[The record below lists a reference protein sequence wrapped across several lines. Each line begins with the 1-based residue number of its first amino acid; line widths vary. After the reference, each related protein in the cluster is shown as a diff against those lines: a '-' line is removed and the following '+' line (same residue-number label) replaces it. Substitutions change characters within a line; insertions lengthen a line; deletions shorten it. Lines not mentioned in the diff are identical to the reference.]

1 MKNLKKVLS
10 LVLALS
16 MALSLMTVAFAADAG
31 DFADYDKVEY
41 NEAVDVMVS
50 AGVFNGKD
58 GNKFAPNDT
67 LSREEAAKIIT
78 YMLVGQE
85 KADKLTATV
94 APYADVAAGRWSA
107 GAIAYCT
114 NEGILTG
121 SNGKFYPTD
130 KLTGVAFA
138 KMLLVALGYDAK
150 IEKLE
155 GSSWAINTAKLA
167 LGNDVDLDNGME
179 NLVLSAQLTREE
191 AAQMAFNAMKA
202 TLVEYEDKGGN
213 IILPGDIIIN
223 NGASK
228 ATPVTSKVKA
238 DATSISDEKTTDG
251 YYTVEFAEKY
261 CKDLKVSTKSAD
273 QIDSFGRPATTWIY
287 DGSTVGTY
295 ADDADD
301 SIVLNKSITAQA
313 AVVTDSDYMD
323 YSKDDIASK
332 VAVYVNGVK
341 DSNDTY
347 TGLASINLNAGD
359 EIEVFMNDDNEITTV
374 AVLRYSLAQID
385 EIDTNLSST
394 YTKQGASASIT
405 LQNLNENSLGG
416 TYYDR
421 YDNNSDKEL
430 AGYTS
435 DYEEGTVLAVALKG
449 DVVLDSYVAEA
460 KTGKI
465 TKYNSGSKANIS
477 LDGTEMSL
485 HAYVDAGAITAT
497 AMGNLT
503 LNLDDTDYTVY
514 TDKNG
519 YVIGIDEGEAAKIT
533 DVYYVTGVV
542 RDLSR
547 YTTYYAQAVSIE
559 EGTVTEFQIKDSD
572 SATMSALG
580 INGTPTF
587 TNNFK
592 TVQGLF
598 TFSKSGSSY
607 TAKAYTGS
615 NTYTVI
621 ANSKAPAA
629 IGDDLAKDDTKMTVD
644 GKKIYLNDAT
654 KYVKVEDDAKDI
666 DVTTAVGGTSAK
678 HDDRSN
684 DPTAIAITK
693 ADGKNNVASYVI
705 LVSDK
710 FSGSSDDV
718 VFVKEVSKDKISY
731 KDKDGEYQTGYNV
744 ELYYLDGTGKIE
756 NATVEGSAAPAI
768 GFYTWDNSDDAENV
782 ISLDPYTQK
791 LYDQFSNISENSEN
805 VDYDDETGFAGLQLS
820 GNDYASNAGLK
831 LTGVY
836 NNALSAESFK
846 NKNHTVNLSDVDFA
860 ENVIIGDNRDKDDRD
875 ADVYTSEITSVS
887 ALKTAID
894 RSNDKEDGA
903 VKAVVFYDDG
913 KVTMVYVLEVAN
925 ADGTQEPSKP
935 EVGTNSLTLDNNG
948 TITVTLKEAAK
959 NDTKIDVTVKQLNG
973 NFSMTEA
980 ITVKQGDSSATAN
993 ISKVLEDGKTYEVS
1007 ATVGGETCKDT
1018 AVYRK

>member
-10 LVLALS
+10 LVLALA
-16 MALSLMTVAFAADAG
+16 MALSLMTVAFAEDAN

-41 NEAVDVMVS
+41 DEAVDVMVA

-67 LSREEAAKIIT
+67 LTREEAAKIVT

-85 KADKLTATV
+85 KADKLTTTV

-150 IEKLE
+150 IEGLE
-155 GSSWAINTAKLA
+155 GPKWAINTSKLA

-179 NLVLSAQLTREE
+179 KLALSAQLTREE

-202 TLVEYEDKGGN
+202 TLVEYEDKGDN
-213 IILPGDIIIN
+213 IVLPGDITIN
-223 NGASK
+223 TGATK

-238 DATSISDEKTTDG
+238 DATSISDEKTADG

-273 QIDSFGRPATTWIY
+273 QVDSFGRPATTWVY
-287 DGSTVGTY
+287 DGDTVGTY
-295 ADDADD
+295 GDEADD
-301 SIVLNKSITAQA
+301 SIVLNKSIDAQKA
-313 AVVTDSDYMD
+313 IVTDSDYMN
-323 YSKDDIASK
+323 YSEDDVASK
-332 VAVYVNGVK
+332 IAVYVNGDK
-341 DSNDTY
+341 QSATSY
-347 TGLASINLNAGD
+347 KALADLDLQAGD
-359 EIEVFMNDDNEITTV
+359 EIEVFMNDDNEIETI

-405 LQNLNENSLGG
+405 LQNLNEKSLGG

-485 HAYVDAGAITAT
+485 HAYVDAGATSVT
-497 AMGNLT
+497 AMDSLT

-542 RDLSR
+542 RDQSR

-572 SATMSALG
+572 SATMTALG

-629 IGDDLAKDDTKMTVD
+629 IGDDLAKDDTKMTVN
-644 GKKIYLNDAT
+644 GQKIYLNDAT

-678 HDDRSN
+678 KNNSSKET
-684 DPTAIAITK
+684 TAIAITK

-756 NATVEGSAAPAI
+756 NATVEGSTAPAI
-768 GFYTWDNSDDAENV
+768 GFYTWDNSDDAEGV
-782 ISLDPYTQK
+782 IALDAYTQK
-791 LYDQFSNISENSEN
+791 LYDQFSNISKD

-820 GNDYASNAGLK
+820 DNDYASNAGLK

-836 NNALSAESFK
+836 NNALSAESFE
-846 NKNHTVNLSDVDFA
+846 NNNHTVNLSDVDFA

-894 RSNDKEDGA
+894 RSNDKSGA

-913 KVTMVYVLEVAN
+913 KVTMVYVLEVA
-925 ADGTQEPSKP
+925 DGNVTDSGDKETTATVTGVKA
-935 EVGTNSLTLDNNG
+935 EAGTNNG
-948 TITVTLKEAAK
+948 ELKITVEAQKGNVDTKANVTLYVLNNAGTFTELGDYTVTIAK
-959 NDTKIDVTVKQLNG
+959 NSTSGTYTVTGLNSG
-973 NFSMTEA
+973 VQYKVVCGA
-980 ITVKQGDSSATAN
+980 YTA
-993 ISKVLEDGKTYEVS
+993 LG
-1007 ATVGGETCKDT
+1007 T
-1018 AVYRK
+1018 AK